1 VRIWWQSFVDPTQ
14 NAAYF
19 RRLAAY
25 LAEIADDGSSV
36 DVYGLTP
43 PDRDFGRL
51 TEFRC
56 AALAIDNALESAEQ
70 GYDAFVMGHFQDPG
84 LYECRSAVTL
94 PVMGLGELSLHWAAL
109 YGRNIALVSLD
120 SVFNRWHLEQADL
133 YGLAGRVT
141 HVAAL
146 ELGVEDF
153 APAFAGDD
161 AAHARISTR
170 FREVAT
176 PLVDDGA
183 DVVLPAGALAGLLLA
198 RETGMIVGH
207 APVLNCVAVALKLS
221 EAAVR
226 LSRLTGLAASR
237 GPAFPLAPA
246 RAVADFRAFVAHGRG
261 VSVDTGAPA

>member
-25 LAEIADDGSSV
+25 LAEIADDDSSV
-36 DVYGLTP
+36 DVYGLAP

-84 LYECRSAVTL
+84 LYACRSAVTL
-94 PVMGLGELSLHWAAL
+94 PVMGLGEVSLHWAAL
-109 YGRNIALVSLD
+109 YGRNIGLVSLD
-120 SVFNRWHLEQADL
+120 SVFNRWHLEQAEL
-133 YGLAGRVT
+133 YGLGGRVT

-161 AAHARISTR
+161 AAYARISTR
-170 FREVAT
+170 FREVAA

-183 DVVLPAGALAGLLLA
+183 DVILPAGALAGLLLSQ
-198 RETGMIVGH
+198 ETGMTVGH
-207 APVLNCVAVALKLS
+207 APVVNCVAVALKLS

-237 GPAFPLAPA
+237 GPALSLAPP

-261 VSVDTGAPA
+261 VPLHAGAPA